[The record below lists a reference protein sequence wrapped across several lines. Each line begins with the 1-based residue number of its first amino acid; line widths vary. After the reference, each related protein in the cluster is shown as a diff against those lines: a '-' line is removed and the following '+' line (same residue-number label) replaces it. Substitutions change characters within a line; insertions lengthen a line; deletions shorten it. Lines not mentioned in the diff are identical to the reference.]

1 MQNKQEE
8 PSESITDNLTGD
20 LIDSMITGVAANLI
34 VKLIFGK
41 SPTLKNVLNKE
52 LITDGAKLGISIG
65 AYRRVGR
72 PLINNMM
79 NRSNMGEM
87 LAL

>member
-8 PSESITDNLTGD
+8 PSESITDNITSDIL
-20 LIDSMITGVAANLI
+20 DSMITGVAANLI

-41 SPTLKNVLNKE
+41 SPTLKNVLNKD
-52 LITDGAKLGISIG
+52 LIMDGAKLGVAIG

-72 PLINNMM
+72 PLVHNVM
-79 NRSNMGEM
+79 NRSNLGGV

>member
-1 MQNKQEE
+1 MENNKTE

-20 LIDSMITGVAANLI
+20 ILDSMITGVAANLI

-41 SPTLKNVLNKE
+41 SPTFKNILNKE
-52 LITDGAKLGISIG
+52 LITDGAKLGVAIG
-65 AYRRVGR
+65 SYRRIGR
-72 PLINNMM
+72 PMINNMM
-79 NRSNMGEM
+79 SRSNLSGM